1 MEGVRTFLESSTI
14 HGLTYIST
22 TRKYARLFWIIVVT
36 AGFVG
41 ASFLIKESFESW
53 SVSPVKTTIE
63 TLAISEITFP
73 KVTVCPPKN
82 TFTDLNYDLMLARNM
97 TLTAAMKEELINYA
111 EYAIDIGYLK
121 YLNKLEDKDQ
131 FYNWYRGIS
140 PLKLPLL
147 FKDKKTAPHPKL
159 DLTLTS
165 YALSGNITTQ
175 NFGKKMSSDLLE
187 RNVDYTIK
195 IVVPKEFQKENI
207 TINFKLEWLIPEE
220 RSIRMSIDSL
230 GYYPLQD
237 SREYSYAA
245 NKFNPDSTIYINYNH
260 KIETGKDIQMDLTP
274 GFKLGWSYSGKGID
288 LLSSPKP
295 VTFGSGQLTNSF
307 KRRVTKK
314 NKVEYLS

>member
-1 MEGVRTFLESSTI
+1 MEGIRDFLDTSSI
-14 HGLTYIST
+14 NGLNHIST
-22 TRKYARLFWIIVVT
+22 TRGLSRSFWIFVVFS
-36 AGFVG
+36 GFLVSG
-41 ASFLIKESFESW
+41 FLIHQSFQTWEQQPI
-53 SVSPVKTTIE
+53 VTTIE
-63 TLAISEITFP
+63 TLPSEEMKLP

-82 TFTDLNYDLMLARNM
+82 SFTDLNYDLMLARNA
-97 TLTAAMKEELINYA
+97 TITKEMVKELYNFA

-121 YLNKLEDKDQ
+121 YLNKLEDKNQ

-140 PLKLPLL
+140 PLELPLL